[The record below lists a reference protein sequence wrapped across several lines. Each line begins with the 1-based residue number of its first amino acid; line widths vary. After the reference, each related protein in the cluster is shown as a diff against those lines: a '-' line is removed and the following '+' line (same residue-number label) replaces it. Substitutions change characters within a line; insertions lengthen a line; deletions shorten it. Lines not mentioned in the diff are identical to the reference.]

1 MYKILSYPM
10 RAAKVRP
17 WPRFDTARPVMARQF
32 RQRTRLSFR
41 DQAQQRQISWLST
54 CARLASEATHTL
66 GTFGSRRAP

>member
-41 DQAQQRQISWLST
+41 DQAQQRQIF
-54 CARLASEATHTL
+54 LA
-66 GTFGSRRAP
+66 